1 LRDANKPEEAA
12 SNDLFVRA
20 QESKVDLVRIAAHFN
35 EAEQC
40 ESMIKAFKEM
50 GYIVGLNL
58 MQAGGKPSEVIAE
71 KVQTVAK
78 ANPDVIYFA
87 DSLGNMDS
95 AEVTRIAEIVK
106 QNWDGDIGIH
116 THNNMG
122 QAMSNTM
129 TARSNGVTWLD
140 VTVTGMGRGA
150 GNAQTE
156 NLLAE
161 LDGLDKYLP
170 TA

>member
-1 LRDANKPEEAA
+1 
-12 SNDLFVRA
+12 
-20 QESKVDLVRIAAHFN
+20 
-35 EAEQC
+35 
-40 ESMIKAFKEM
+40 
-50 GYIVGLNL
+50 
-58 MQAGGKPSEVIAE
+58 GKPSEVIAE

-170 TA
+170 TAIYELVIRHFEPMQRRYGWGS